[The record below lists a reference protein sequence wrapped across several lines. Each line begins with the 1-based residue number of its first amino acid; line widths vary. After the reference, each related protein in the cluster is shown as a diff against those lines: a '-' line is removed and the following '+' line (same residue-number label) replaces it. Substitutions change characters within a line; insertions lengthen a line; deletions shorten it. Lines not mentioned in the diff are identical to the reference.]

1 MYQTRPRTKK
11 RAALFLI
18 LMAVLLSA
26 VVIAHSSGGVLS
38 MHYNVGATEGRV
50 DYLAANGWEADA
62 ATETEQN
69 VILPRT
75 MEGVFA
81 DYNALQ
87 LQQGFDLEP
96 YGGLNCTVY
105 TYRLTNYASEDTV
118 CATLYIYKNR
128 VIAGDVHS
136 TALDGFMHGIRKG

>member
-1 MYQTRPRTKK
+1 MHPTRPRTKK
-11 RAALFLI
+11 RAALFL
-18 LMAVLLSA
+18 VLSA
-26 VVIAHSSGGVLS
+26 VVLSALVIAHSSGGVLS
-38 MHYNVGATEGRV
+38 MHYNVGTTAGRV
-50 DYLAANGWEADA
+50 DYLAANGWEADS
-62 ATETEQN
+62 ATEASQD
-69 VILPRT
+69 VVLPRT

-87 LQQGFDLEP
+87 LQQGFDLSP
-96 YGGLNCTVY
+96 YGGLCCTVY
-105 TYRLTNYASEDTV
+105 TYRLTNYASADTV